1 MFIRGIARK
10 TEKKKCLFFL
20 FTHTQTFTSPFV
32 DLSDRD
38 FVFSFLQVVS
48 RRYEM
53 KEDGAE
59 VLNLLP
65 RKYSCKNAST
75 ITSSQDSHSSENVL
89 LINTGC
95 GGLLHHIK

>member
-1 MFIRGIARK
+1 
-10 TEKKKCLFFL
+10 
-20 FTHTQTFTSPFV
+20 
-32 DLSDRD
+32 
-38 FVFSFLQVVS
+38 
-48 RRYEM
+48 M

-59 VLNLLP
+59 VLKLLP

-95 GGLLHHIK
+95 GGLLYHIK